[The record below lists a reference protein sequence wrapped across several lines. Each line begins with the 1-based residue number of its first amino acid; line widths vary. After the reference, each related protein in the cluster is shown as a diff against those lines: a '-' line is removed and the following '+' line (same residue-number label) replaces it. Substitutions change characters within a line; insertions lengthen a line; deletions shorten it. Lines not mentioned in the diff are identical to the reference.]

1 MSRRPSRR
9 TLVALAAL
17 PILGTAALAAPGN
30 PDADLIRACD
40 EAVRLTAALDAPG
53 QSLPDDVV
61 EARMQ
66 NIERLVEF
74 AIATPATTLAG
85 AVGKARVLR
94 HEWPCSWSHEEDF
107 DNGDLLIRSLVH
119 DLTEGEA

>member
-30 PDADLIRACD
+30 PDAELIRACD
-40 EAVRLTAALDAPG
+40 EAVRLTAALNVPG

-61 EARMQ
+61 DARLQ
-66 NIERLVEF
+66 DVERLVEF

-85 AVGKARVLR
+85 MAGKARILKK
-94 HEWPCSWSHEEDF
+94 EWPCSWRHEEDF
-107 DNGDLLIRSLVH
+107 DNGDLLIRSLVQ
-119 DLTEGEA
+119 DLTGGPA